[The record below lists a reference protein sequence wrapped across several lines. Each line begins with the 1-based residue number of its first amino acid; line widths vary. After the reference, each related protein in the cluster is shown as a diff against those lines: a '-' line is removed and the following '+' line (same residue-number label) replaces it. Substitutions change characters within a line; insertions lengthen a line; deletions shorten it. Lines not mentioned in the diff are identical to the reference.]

1 MDRTSLISLL
11 DQYGLNPSTD
21 TLDQHFIVNEAA
33 VKTVVDT
40 AELSA
45 GEHVLEIGPGP
56 GQLTRELL
64 SRGAVVTAIELDTR
78 FQEILA
84 DLQKEFPDRLKIIW
98 GSALTEPWP
107 SEVSKLV
114 MNPPYSIL
122 EALLEKI
129 HEAKEI
135 TSVSMIIGK
144 RYYQNAV
151 TKVGDNDFTKTALMT
166 QARFDPFL
174 VEELSKDSFYP
185 EAGAKSVIMSL
196 KLRHKPHPVL
206 YRLADFFVL
215 DAQASVNFVLQQA
228 LEPFNKKAKK
238 YKDYTQFVTVGSLGF
253 KSDLLNKRLQDLS
266 NQDIRRIV
274 GKFGHLYNTKVAKK
288 KTKLLVE
295 EDEE

>member
-1 MDRTSLISLL
+1 MYREFLISLL
-11 DQYGLNPSTD
+11 GQYGLNPSTD

-33 VKTVVDT
+33 VKTVADVAD
-40 AELSA
+40 LS
-45 GEHVLEIGPGP
+45 ERDHVLEIGPGP
-56 GQLTRELL
+56 GQLTREIL
-64 SRGAVVTAIELDTR
+64 SRGATVTAIELDIR
-78 FQEILA
+78 FKPLLT
-84 DLQKEFPDRLKIIW
+84 DLQDQSNGRLELIW

-107 SEVSKLV
+107 SEANKLV

-144 RYYQNAV
+144 KYYQNAAA
-151 TKVGDNDFTKTALMT
+151 KVGDNDFTKTSLMT

-185 EAGAKSVIMSL
+185 EAGGKSVIMGL

-215 DAQASVNFVLQQA
+215 DSQKNVTFVLQQA
-228 LEPFNKKAKK
+228 LEPFNKRGKK
-238 YKDYTQFVTVGSLGF
+238 YKDFTQFITVGSLGF
-253 KSDLLNKRLQDLS
+253 KPDLLNKRLQDLS
-266 NQDIRRIV
+266 NQEIRQIV
-274 GKFGHLYNTKVAKK
+274 GKLSHLYNAKVAKK
-288 KTKLLVE
+288 HHQLIK
-295 EDEE
+295 EDE